1 MSDSASAIPILD
13 SVAELAADYDAWL
26 CDIWGVIHN
35 GVSPFSSAVEACRRF
50 RETGGTVVLISNSP
64 RPRGAVMEQLQ
75 SIGVP
80 REAYDA
86 VVTSG
91 DVTRRLIVKNGVR
104 RLFHL
109 GPGRDEPIFDGL
121 DVTLGS
127 EAGADVVVCSGLYD
141 DERETPGDYA
151 RVLTRLK
158 ERGLPMI
165 CANPD
170 RMVERGDRLIY
181 CAGALAAE
189 YERLGGRVIYAG
201 KPYPPIYELAMRR
214 IAETGGE
221 AAAPGRILCIG
232 DGVQTDMAGA
242 EAAGLKALFVA
253 SGLHMARGRDGET
266 LDERE
271 LARLFAGE
279 RARPVAAQKRLSW

>member
-1 MSDSASAIPILD
+1 MSESASAIPVIE
-13 SVAELAADYDAWL
+13 SVAELATNCDAWL

-35 GVSPFSSAVEACRRF
+35 GVSPFPGAVEACRRF

-80 REAYDA
+80 REAWDA

-91 DVTRRLIVKNGVR
+91 DVTRRLIERNEAERV
-104 RLFHL
+104 FHL
-109 GPGRDEPIFDGL
+109 GPERDEPIFDGL
-121 DVTLGS
+121 DVTLRS
-127 EAGADVVVCSGLYD
+127 EAEADVVVCSGLYD
-141 DERETPGDYA
+141 DARETPGDYA
-151 RVLTRLK
+151 KVLARLK

-201 KPYPPIYELAMRR
+201 KPYPPIYELALQR
-214 IAETGGE
+214 IAKARGE
-221 AAAPGRILCIG
+221 AVAPGRILCIG

-253 SGLHMARGRDGET
+253 SGLHMTRTRDGET

-271 LARLFAGE
+271 LALLFAGE
-279 RARPVAAQKRLSW
+279 SARPVAAQKRLSW